1 MSILRWP
8 HALIVTTL
16 VAAAVPPAA
25 VGADVPWSLQVSPQS
40 LIQGETA
47 RVRIR
52 GAMDAADVRVTV
64 RSAQVTLHPVAGGF
78 DGFVGT
84 SPLTAPGTLT
94 VRARARSDNGLT
106 TRTLQLRIRAG
117 AFGTRRLS
125 VPPRLLDPALVAIE
139 RRKVAEALAAPIP
152 TPLWRGAFLRPVEG
166 PVTSGYG
173 VRSIYNGVLR
183 GYHWGV
189 DFRGATGTPV
199 HAAASGVVTLADRL
213 PLSGNTVMLDHGGEI
228 FTTYQH
234 LSAVAVARGARVAQG
249 QVIGRV
255 GSTGLS
261 TGPHLHWGMR
271 VGGVR
276 VNPLYWT
283 KDGPLTAP

>member
-1 MSILRWP
+1 MFIIRRQWVLTVSI
-8 HALIVTTL
+8 
-16 VAAAVPPAA
+16 VAAAMLPAPGLEA
-25 VGADVPWSLQVSPQS
+25 GASWTLQVSPQS
-40 LIQGETA
+40 LVQGQTV
-47 RVRIR
+47 RLRIR
-52 GAMDAADVRVTV
+52 EVPDARDVKITV
-64 RSAQVTLHPVAGGF
+64 GSAQVKLHRIEGGLE
-78 DGFVGT
+78 GFVGT

-94 VRARARSDNGLT
+94 VRARVRSGGGVT
-106 TRTLQLRIRAG
+106 TRALSLRLRAG
-117 AFGTRRLS
+117 AFGMRRLS
-125 VPPRLLDPALVAIE
+125 VPPALLDPALVAIE
-139 RRKVAEALAAPIP
+139 RRKVAAALAAPLPI
-152 TPLWRGAFLRPVEG
+152 PLWRGAFRLPVEG

-213 PLSGNTVMLDHGGEI
+213 PLSGNIVMLDHGGGI

-234 LSAVAVARGARVAQG
+234 LSAIAVAHGARAARG
-249 QVIGRV
+249 QVIGLV

-283 KDGPLTAP
+283 SDGPLTAP